1 MYLSINPSQ
10 KLSDMRDSGEVQIW
24 LILGSTIKISSKIWR
39 DLKLTLVQFL
49 NQRFFLISK
58 TEIPFRNYVCNDT
71 ESISFFGPKLLGV
84 CAS

>member
-39 DLKLTLVQFL
+39 DLKLTLV
-49 NQRFFLISK
+49 
-58 TEIPFRNYVCNDT
+58 
-71 ESISFFGPKLLGV
+71 
-84 CAS
+84 